1 MSRLICDTRFS
12 VAKRLG
18 MLVLLSCVGG
28 CGIPLSWDSR
38 EEVIEMT
45 AEGIQRLALKTH
57 NGQIRVRAS
66 EDPDGL
72 IDPDALIEVT
82 AKIEGGASS
91 PEDVE
96 ACLDAIEITITD
108 LDEATPQISW
118 RWHDGYQS
126 GWTAKVS
133 FDAVVP
139 KRLGIVADTQNGAID
154 VTGAEGEYRL
164 KSQNGRI
171 RTLGSNSSLH
181 AETHNGGLFVQSTAS
196 EVQLSTHNGAIE
208 GELKSAAAL
217 NGKVESHNGSIQ
229 LSVNPWSST
238 KLSARTKNGHIESEL
253 PLDDEVSKRKTL
265 VGSLGSG
272 TGTLEVST
280 HNGSITL
287 RASKADAPLPEENTE
302 EDPSYSS
309 EEVPE
314 AEEEPDE
321 PEAADAESDDEASKG
336 EEQPK
341 GTDLPAVK
349 DEEHA
354 PADENEK
361 PAEEPAV

>member
-12 VAKRLG
+12 VAKGLG
-18 MLVLLSCVGG
+18 MLMLLGCVGG
-28 CGIPLSWDSR
+28 CGVPLSWDSR
-38 EEVIEMT
+38 EELIEIT
-45 AEGIQRLALKTH
+45 PAGVQGLSLKTI

-66 EDPDGL
+66 DDPDS
-72 IDPDALIEVT
+72 LIEVT
-82 AKIEGGASS
+82 ANIKGGAGS

-108 LDEATPQISW
+108 FNEATPQISW
-118 RWHDGYQS
+118 RWRDGHQS
-126 GWTAKVS
+126 GWSGIVS
-133 FDAVVP
+133 FEAIVP

-154 VTGAEGEYRL
+154 VTGAEGDYQL

-208 GELKSAAAL
+208 GELKSTAAL

-238 KLSARTKNGHIESEL
+238 KLSARTKNGRIESEL

-265 VGSLGSG
+265 VGSLG
-272 TGTLEVST
+272 TGAGALEVST

-287 RASKADAPLPEENTE
+287 RATNADAPLPEESAE
-302 EDPSYSS
+302 VDVSESS
-309 EEVPE
+309 DEAPE

-321 PEAADAESDDEASKG
+321 PEAAAAESEDEASKG
-336 EEQPK
+336 EEQPED
-341 GTDLPAVK
+341 TDPPAEE
-349 DEEHA
+349 DEEPA
-354 PADENEK
+354 TADENEK
-361 PAEEPAV
+361 PVDEPAA